1 MYKNINN
8 FYDKIDNEGGMYEAV
23 TNYGLKP
30 KDLDAK
36 KYPEIHEKFME
47 FCEAAFELSDI
58 EDEITSLMYAAMDEE
73 ENEYGEDD

>member
-1 MYKNINN
+1 MYTNINN

-36 KYPEIHEKFME
+36 KYPEIYEKFME
-47 FCEAAFELSDI
+47 FCETASELSDI
-58 EDEITSLMYAAMDEE
+58 EAEITSLMYAAMDEE
-73 ENEYGEDD
+73 EDEYGEDD

>member
-1 MYKNINN
+1 MYTNINN

-30 KDLDAK
+30 KDLDSK

-47 FCEAAFELSDI
+47 FCEAASELADI

-73 ENEYGEDD
+73 EDD